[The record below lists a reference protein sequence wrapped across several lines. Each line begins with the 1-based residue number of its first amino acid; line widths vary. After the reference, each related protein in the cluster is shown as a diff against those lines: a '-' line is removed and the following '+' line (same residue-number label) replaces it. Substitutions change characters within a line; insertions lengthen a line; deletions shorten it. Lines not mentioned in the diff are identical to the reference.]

1 MVKTTVYLPE
11 ELKARLDR
19 VAKLE
24 GRSEA
29 ELIRA
34 AIDEF
39 TAARARPL
47 PKLPLFDSGDP
58 TWASRDEVLLRGFGE
73 E

>member
-1 MVKTTVYLPE
+1 M
-11 ELKARLDR
+11 
-19 VAKLE
+19 AKLE

-39 TAARARPL
+39 TAARARPI
-47 PKLPLFDSGDP
+47 PKLPLFDSSDP
-58 TWASRDEVLLRGFGE
+58 TWASRDEELLRGFGE